1 MHKRTDFIDIV
12 KENESDPQCR
22 QLLDSMYEYYKMHD
36 IDTGGMHGEIFNA
49 LYNEEHETYD
59 EITECYYVSIDTIRR
74 CRIRFNKL
82 AITLASDELKSKFNR
97 AKTAR

>member
-12 KENESDPQCR
+12 KQNKGDPQCR
-22 QLLDSMYEYYKMHD
+22 QLLDSLYEYYKILD
-36 IDTGGMHGEIFNA
+36 IDTGGVHGEIFNA

-59 EITECYYVSIDTIRR
+59 EITECYFVSIDTIRR

-82 AITLASDELKSKFNR
+82 ASVLASDELKIKFNR
-97 AKTAR
+97 AKSAR